1 MKHPLAL
8 SGFLL
13 LAVLGSPLCA
23 QTLNWGSPI
32 GTLITDSNGDG
43 VDDTFIFELGA
54 FALDFTPDEDNVED
68 WALNWKMFDTAT
80 YNPAFGYL
88 TSTVHVVGDVSG
100 GVTSSNPAADPGNF
114 SGLVAYL
121 WIRNSDQPVEG
132 SEWLVVRADNW
143 TFPVTAGD
151 CCDTSV
157 IEWSISDLDTG
168 DTPLWGRHRHHR
180 HSRYANLHLR
190 AGTLKRPDGGP
201 RRNRRGHAAPAQRS
215 LKSHDPQPISRRN
228 FMGMHHSSQCQHAV
242 VVLRSGGR
250 QVRFQ

>member
-168 DTPLWGRHRHHR
+168 DTPLWGRQGGV
-180 HSRYANLHLR
+180 SGPGVYTPGTTGTPGMQTFTFVPEPSSALM
-190 AGTLKRPDGGP
+190 AGLAAIAAVMRR
-201 RRNRRGHAAPAQRS
+201 RRNDR
-215 LKSHDPQPISRRN
+215 
-228 FMGMHHSSQCQHAV
+228 
-242 VVLRSGGR
+242 
-250 QVRFQ
+250 